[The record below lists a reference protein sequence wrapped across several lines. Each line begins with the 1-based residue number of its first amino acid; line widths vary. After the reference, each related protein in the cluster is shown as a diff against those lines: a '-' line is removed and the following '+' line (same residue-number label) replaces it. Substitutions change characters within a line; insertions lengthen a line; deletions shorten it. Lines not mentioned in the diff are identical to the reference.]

1 MKITFLKSLTAKSI
15 ALVLLIFGV
24 HFQASADTIAFIG
37 TGNVSQALAI
47 PFGAAGHDIVLG
59 HRDPQRADNQEL
71 AARIGGGTTVVLP
84 AEAVIGADIVVVAVP
99 GGAFTSVI
107 AGLGDLSGKII
118 IDPTNPLYPDPEDG
132 LANPLFPISNAEMAQ
147 NMLPDSFV
155 VKAFNTLGVGTMN
168 DPESAGG
175 PVTIPYAGNDDDAKA
190 VVHELIEL
198 LGLNALDV
206 GKVRHAY
213 VLEGMLALW
222 ANGIGLGME
231 SGTMFDYHLQVHPNN
246 QQMP

>member
-1 MKITFLKSLTAKSI
+1 MNMTFFKSFKMKSLTFTLL
-15 ALVLLIFGV
+15 ALSLFTQV
-24 HFQASADTIAFIG
+24 QADTIAFIG
-37 TGNVSQALAI
+37 TGNVTQALAF
-47 PFGAAGHDIVLG
+47 PFAGAGHDIVLG
-59 HRDPQRADNQEL
+59 HRDPQREDNQAL
-71 AARIGGGTTVVLP
+71 ADRLGGNTSVVLP
-84 AEAVIGADIVVVAVP
+84 AEAVVGADIVVVAVP
-99 GGAFTSVI
+99 GGALTSVV

-132 LANPLFPISNAEMAQ
+132 LANPLFPISNAEMIQ
-147 NMLPDSFV
+147 NMLPDSYV

-198 LGLNALDV
+198 LGLHALDV

-231 SGTMFDYHLQVHPNN
+231 SGTMFDYHLQVHPSN
-246 QQMP
+246 QQLR